1 MRPLNVP
8 ALALNIGPAV
18 NVLGFVDRHGALS
31 RTNLHRALVEVS
43 LIHFSKQPSPPKQKT
58 YALSS

>member
-18 NVLGFVDRHGALS
+18 NVLGFIDRHGALS
-31 RTNLHRALVEVS
+31 RNKSTPRGCRSISDS
-43 LIHFSKQPSPPKQKT
+43 LFKT
-58 YALSS
+58 TIPTETKKYALSS